1 MKKILIFVLLLVI
14 NSSVLAH
21 SKLTEI
27 SPQDNITYDG
37 VPTRIKMKFNSE
49 VKLIKINLMRINDK
63 EKINLDTSSLG
74 NNSTKYIIPM
84 PQLDIGKY
92 RLQWRALSLD
102 GHIIKGKSDFTVK

>member
-1 MKKILIFVLLLVI
+1 MKRFLIIVLLLVI

-27 SPQDNITYDG
+27 SPQDNITYDE
-37 VPTRIKMKFNSE
+37 VPPRIEMIFNSE
-49 VKLIKINLMRINDK
+49 VKLIKLNMMRINDK

>member
-1 MKKILIFVLLLVI
+1 MKKILITVLLLVI

-21 SKLTEI
+21 SKLIEI
-27 SPQDNITYDG
+27 SPQDNITYDK
-37 VPTRIKMKFNSE
+37 VPSQIEMKFNSE

-63 EKINLDTSSLG
+63 EKINLDTSSLEKT
-74 NNSTKYIIPM
+74 TKYIIPM